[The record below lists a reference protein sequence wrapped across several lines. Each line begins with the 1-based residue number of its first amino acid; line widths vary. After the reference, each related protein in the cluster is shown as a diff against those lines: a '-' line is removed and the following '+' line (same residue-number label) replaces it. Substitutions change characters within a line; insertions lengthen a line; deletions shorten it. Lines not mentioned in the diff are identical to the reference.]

1 LAWVAKS
8 PKRLHSSASDRSGV
22 IKAYSTDLFVLPL
35 PEGHRFPMEKYGQ
48 LRQIV
53 SSWPDL
59 QIVEP
64 PAATDEELAL
74 AHQLTYVNDLSRGQL
89 SEAAMREIGFPWSL
103 AMVERSRR
111 STGATMAAARG
122 ALLGDGLGIN
132 LAGGTHHAYA
142 DRGQGFCCFNDAAV
156 TARWVQQQGWA
167 QRVVII
173 DLDVHQGNG
182 TAAIF
187 QDDPSVFT
195 ISVHGETNFPFQKER
210 SDLDL
215 GLPAGAEDDVYLEA
229 VAQALAVAQRAGP
242 FDLLIYL
249 AGADP
254 LVTDRLGQL
263 SVSLQG
269 LGQRDQMVFDWA
281 KAQGLAVA
289 VAMAGGYSRP
299 IEQTVAAHV
308 QTIGIGLKV
317 FSAQ

>member
-1 LAWVAKS
+1 
-8 PKRLHSSASDRSGV
+8 
-22 IKAYSTDLFVLPL
+22 
-35 PEGHRFPMEKYGQ
+35 MEKYGQ

-132 LAGGTHHAYA
+132 LSGGTHHAYA

-308 QTIGIGLKV
+308 QTIGTGLKV

>member
-1 LAWVAKS
+1 M
-8 PKRLHSSASDRSGV
+8 

-53 SSWPDL
+53 SGWSNL
-59 QIVEP
+59 QVLEP

-74 AHQLTYVNDLSRGQL
+74 AHDPVYVTNLSRGQL
-89 SEAAMREIGFPWSL
+89 SDAAMREIGFPWSV

-122 ALLGDGLGIN
+122 ALLGDGLGFN

-167 QRVVII
+167 QRVVIV

-187 QDDPSVFT
+187 RDDPSVFT
-195 ISVHGETNFPFQKER
+195 VSVHGESNFPFQKER

-215 GLPAGAEDDVYLEA
+215 GLASGAEDDLYLEA

-263 SVSLQG
+263 SVSMSG
-269 LGQRDQMVFDWA
+269 LDRRDAMVFDWA
-281 KAQGLAVA
+281 RHQGLAVA

-299 IEQTVAAHV
+299 IEQTVLAHA
-308 QTIGIGLKV
+308 QTIRAGLKV